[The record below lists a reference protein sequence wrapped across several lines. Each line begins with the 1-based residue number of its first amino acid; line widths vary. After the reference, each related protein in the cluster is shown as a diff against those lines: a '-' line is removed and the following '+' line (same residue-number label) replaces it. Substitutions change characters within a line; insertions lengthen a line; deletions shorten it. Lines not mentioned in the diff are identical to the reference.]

1 MTFVTIIGLLA
12 LLPLA
17 IVDCVFLAEV
27 LFGLVRP
34 RREAEHVGPSPSIA
48 ILVPAHDE
56 EQTLSAAG
64 EMLRRIAA
72 IGARVIVVADNCSDG
87 TASIAATLGCEIV
100 ERQDPERR
108 GKGYALAAGRYHLA
122 GDPPDIVIVLDADCS
137 MSASAVALLAA
148 RAAAHDRVIQA
159 AYLFRYD
166 PLASPKVQISNFAFA
181 VKNLI
186 RQRGARR
193 LGAAAIL
200 VGSGMA
206 FPWRLFA
213 ALDLATGNVVED
225 LALGID
231 LVRRNEPP
239 FFEEAAEV
247 WSDASNGAGTET
259 QRARWEGGFITTARQ
274 FAWPLIVE
282 GLKRHEWKH
291 FCLGVHLL
299 VPPLTL
305 VLMLNIV
312 FFLLFAFLAVMGLPI
327 IPVLYSVALL
337 FLIVSAVALAWIV
350 EGRRHMPARMFPQ
363 IPVYLAWKAIMH
375 LRLATGRRAVAWIR
389 TERAQRDQ
397 GAL

>member
-1 MTFVTIIGLLA
+1 MPLAAIIGLLA
-12 LLPLA
+12 LSPLA
-17 IVDCVFLAEV
+17 IMDCVFVAEV

-34 RREAEHVGPSPSIA
+34 RQEPEQAGPTPSIA

-56 EQTLSAAG
+56 EQTLNAAG
-64 EMLRRIAA
+64 DMLRRIARM
-72 IGARVIVVADNCSDG
+72 GGTRVIVVADNCTDG
-87 TASIAATLGCEIV
+87 TASTAAMLGCEVV
-100 ERQDPERR
+100 ERQDPARR
-108 GKGYALAAGRYHLA
+108 GKGYALAAGRDHLA
-122 GDPPDIVIVLDADCS
+122 RNPPDIVIVLDADCS
-137 MSASAVALLAA
+137 LGEDAVTLLAA
-148 RAAAHDRVIQA
+148 RAAVRDRVVQA

-181 VKNLI
+181 VKNLV

-206 FPWRLFA
+206 FPWRLFV

-225 LALGID
+225 LALGIE

-239 FFEEAAEV
+239 LFEEAAMV

-259 QRARWEGGFITTARQ
+259 QRVRWEGGFIATARQ

-282 GLKRHEWKH
+282 GLKRRQWQH

-299 VPPLTL
+299 VPPLTI

-312 FFLLFAFLAVMGLPI
+312 AFLLFACLAVTGLPI
-327 IPVLYSVALL
+327 IPVICSAALL
-337 FLIVSAVALAWIV
+337 SLIVGAVALAWIV
-350 EGRRHMPARMFPQ
+350 EGRRHMPARMLPQ
-363 IPVYLAWKAIMH
+363 IPVYLAWKLVMH
-375 LRLATGRRAVAWIR
+375 LRLATGRRSIAWIR
-389 TERAQRDQ
+389 TERARK
-397 GAL
+397 G